1 MHTLSSSGYTLSGIY
16 IDDLRTFLNLHHSAY
31 KSIGFG
37 RCAHPRK
44 KKVVLSAFL
53 VVIHQTKKENGD
65 SRCGSPPG
73 VKMADT
79 LSFTAKVDM
88 VDF

>member
-1 MHTLSSSGYTLSGIY
+1 MPI
-16 IDDLRTFLNLHHSAY
+16 N
-31 KSIGFG
+31 
-37 RCAHPRK
+37 
-44 KKVVLSAFL
+44 VLIAVKIVHFSDA
-53 VVIHQTKKENGD
+53 Q
-65 SRCGSPPG
+65 CGSPPG

>member
-1 MHTLSSSGYTLSGIY
+1 MEPLELLRLQPSELFASGSVMCVAV
-16 IDDLRTFLNLHHSAY
+16 NL
-31 KSIGFG
+31 
-37 RCAHPRK
+37 
-44 KKVVLSAFL
+44 
-53 VVIHQTKKENGD
+53 
-65 SRCGSPPG
+65 G